1 MVSCPTFTTHIARTG
16 LIGFDLGSPPRCVAQ
31 CGGGLAV
38 LTLAQPDQVKVH

>member
-1 MVSCPTFTTHIARTG
+1 MVSCPTCTTQARTG

-38 LTLAQPDQVKVH
+38 PTLAQPDQVKVH